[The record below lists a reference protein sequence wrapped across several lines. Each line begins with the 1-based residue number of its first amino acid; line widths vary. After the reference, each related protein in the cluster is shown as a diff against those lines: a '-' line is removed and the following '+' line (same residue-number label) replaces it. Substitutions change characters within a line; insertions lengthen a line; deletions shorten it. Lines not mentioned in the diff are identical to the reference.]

1 MKSMQLGC
9 SRKSKEERMPMGEGV
24 EEEEMLMPSVEEEA
38 VGMEL
43 VLQAKQ

>member
-1 MKSMQLGC
+1 
-9 SRKSKEERMPMGEGV
+9 MGEGV
-24 EEEEMLMPSVEEEA
+24 EEEEMLMPSVEEEV

>member
-1 MKSMQLGC
+1 
-9 SRKSKEERMPMGEGV
+9 MGEGM

-38 VGMEL
+38 ADMEL